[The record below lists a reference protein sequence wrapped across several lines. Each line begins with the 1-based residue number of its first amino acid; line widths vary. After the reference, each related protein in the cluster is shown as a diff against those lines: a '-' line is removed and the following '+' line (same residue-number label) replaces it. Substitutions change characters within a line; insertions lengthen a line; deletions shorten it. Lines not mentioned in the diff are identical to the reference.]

1 MKSMYFRSIWLSDLH
16 LGSRNVNSAYLLEFL
31 QNTDSEYLYLVGDII
46 DFWKLQKRA
55 YWPWINNSILR
66 NVLRK
71 ARSGTKVVY
80 IPGNHD
86 DIVRQ
91 FAGQQLRGVTIAN
104 EVIHETADGR
114 RFLVT
119 HGDEFDCVVQNN
131 KWLAELGSFAYELL
145 LAVSGAFNR
154 LRRKMGLSYWSL
166 SAFLKHKVKQAV
178 NFMGRFEEVVIR
190 EASRR
195 QVDGLICGHIHHAAI
210 KQLDQIT
217 YNNIG
222 DWVESCTALTE
233 TAEGRLAI
241 LRWTEQHAISTAED
255 KKYADCYR
263 NRRLAPTS

>member
-1 MKSMYFRSIWLSDLH
+1 MNPMYFRSIWLSDLH

-46 DFWKLQKRA
+46 DFWKLRKRS
-55 YWPWINNSILR
+55 YWPRINNRIVR

-91 FAGQQLRGVTIAN
+91 FAGQRLHGVIIAK

-131 KWLAELGSFAYELL
+131 RWLAELGSYAYEML
-145 LAVSGAFNR
+145 LAVSGCCNR
-154 LRRKMGLSYWSL
+154 LRRRMGLSYWSL

-178 NFMGRFEEVVIR
+178 NFMGRFEEVVIN
-190 EASRR
+190 EACRR
-195 QVDGLICGHIHHAAI
+195 KVDGLICGHIHHAAI
-210 KQLDQIT
+210 KKLDQIT

-233 TAEGRLAI
+233 TSDGCLAI
-241 LRWTEQHAISTAED
+241 MRWTEQDAISTAED

-263 NRRLAPTS
+263 NGRLAPTS

>member
-1 MKSMYFRSIWLSDLH
+1 MKSMYFRSIWLSDAH
-16 LGSRNVNSAYLLEFL
+16 LGSRNVNSSYLFEFL

-46 DFWKLQKRA
+46 DFWQLKKKF
-55 YWPWINNSILR
+55 YWPRINNRIVR

-71 ARSGTKVVY
+71 ARSGTKVIY

-91 FAGQQLRGVTIAN
+91 FVGKKLRGVSIAA
-104 EVIHETADGR
+104 EVIHNTADGR

-131 KWLAELGSFAYELL
+131 RWLAELGSFAYEIL
-145 LAVSGAFNR
+145 LAVSALYNR
-154 LRRKMGLSYWSL
+154 LRLKMGLSYWSL
-166 SAFLKHKVKQAV
+166 SAFLKHKVKEAV
-178 NFMGRFEEVVIR
+178 NFMGSFEKVVIA

-195 QVDGLICGHIHHAAI
+195 KVDGLICGHIHYAAI
-210 KQLDQIT
+210 KQMDHIT

-233 TAEGRLAI
+233 TADGCLSI
-241 LRWTEQHAISTAED
+241 ITWTEKCALSTAEGEI
-255 KKYADCYR
+255 YADCYR
-263 NRRLAPTS
+263 NGRLAPTS